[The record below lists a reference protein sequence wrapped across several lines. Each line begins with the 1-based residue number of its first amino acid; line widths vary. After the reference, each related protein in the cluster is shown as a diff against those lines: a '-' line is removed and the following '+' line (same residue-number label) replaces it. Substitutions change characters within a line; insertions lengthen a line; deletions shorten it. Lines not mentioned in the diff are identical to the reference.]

1 MKFLSE
7 RNLIPLKKID
17 LIISTNSISLK
28 TNNWDVYKDGS
39 MC

>member
-7 RNLIPLKKID
+7 RDLIPLKKID
-17 LIISTNSISLK
+17 LTILTNSISLK
-28 TNNWDVYKDGS
+28 TNDWNVYTHDS